1 MMRGQAKRRPV
12 LFSSYGPQAI
22 RGSGATEPTP
32 DTRTRSQRASAVGF
46 EVVSR
51 SPRGPLSKPK
61 PRPRR
66 ATPRKPQAAPRG
78 GRGRNTG
85 GCPPRGPTAP
95 EARSDRRERRGP
107 RAPGAHRPN
116 ARTAPQGRAPIIL
129 HRARWECRFGAE
141 TWGGTTTPP
150 RGDT

>member
-66 ATPRKPQAAPRG
+66 ATLRKPQAAPRG

-85 GCPPRGPTAP
+85 GCPPRRPVGPTK
-95 EARSDRRERRGP
+95 
-107 RAPGAHRPN
+107 PGAE
-116 ARTAPQGRAPIIL
+116 QS
-129 HRARWECRFGAE
+129 GAE
-141 TWGGTTTPP
+141 GPPGPGSALPQRQDCPP
-150 RGDT
+150 RVGTENSLRGTLYASFRRTFPLGLGLS